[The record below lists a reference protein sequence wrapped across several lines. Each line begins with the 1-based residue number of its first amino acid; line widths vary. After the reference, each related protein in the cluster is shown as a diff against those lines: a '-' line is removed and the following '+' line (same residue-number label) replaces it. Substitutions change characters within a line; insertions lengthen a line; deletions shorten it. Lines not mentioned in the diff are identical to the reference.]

1 MVEFSHLTK
10 AYRKRV
16 AVEDFTLS
24 VDAPIFGFLGQNG
37 AGKTTI
43 MKMVVGLLEPT
54 SGTITIDGAL
64 SMHPIFK
71 KKLGYMPETP
81 YFYEK
86 MTGMEFLRFCDE
98 LFGNGNGATAHYEEL
113 LKRVG
118 IYGARDYQIRTYS
131 KGMRQRLGFA
141 QALVNDPE
149 YLFLD
154 EPLDGLD
161 PIGRRE
167 MKEVMRELRQEGRK
181 VFLNTHILADVE
193 EICDEVGIIHEGRLL
208 YAGSVKKFCD
218 GKPLEERFMEIVD
231 AHERNR
237 VQARSAHK
245 GHREER
251 AEGGEERG
259 ANGKPHHHVH
269 A

>member
-10 AYRKRV
+10 TYKKRV
-16 AVEDFTLS
+16 AVDDFTLS
-24 VDAPIFGFLGQNG
+24 VDVPIFGFLGQNG

-43 MKMVVGLLEPT
+43 MKMIVGLLAPT
-54 SGTITIDGAL
+54 AGTITIDGAL
-64 SMHPIFK
+64 STHPIFK

-98 LFGNGNGATAHYEEL
+98 LFENGGGNSPDVKAHYEEL
-113 LKRVG
+113 LKKVG
-118 IYGARDYQIRTYS
+118 IYDARNYEIRTYS

-167 MKEVMRELRQEGRK
+167 MKEVMLDLKKEGRK
-181 VFLNTHILADVE
+181 VFLNTHILYDVE
-193 EICDEVGIIHEGRLL
+193 EICDQVGIIHQGKLL
-208 YAGSVKKFCD
+208 YAGSVKAFCA
-218 GKPLEERFMEIVD
+218 GKPLEERFMEVVE
-231 AHERNR
+231 AHEREA
-237 VQARSAHK
+237 VGK
-245 GHREER
+245 RE
-251 AEGGEERG
+251 
-259 ANGKPHHHVH
+259 NMKK
-269 A
+269 

>member
-10 AYRKRV
+10 AYKKKV
-16 AVEDFTLS
+16 VVNDFTLS
-24 VDAPIFGFLGQNG
+24 VDVPIFGFLGQNG

-43 MKMVVGLLEPT
+43 MKMIVGLLQPT

-64 SMHPIFK
+64 SSHPIFK

-81 YFYEK
+81 YFYER

-98 LFGNGNGATAHYEEL
+98 LFDNRKSGDSPVARTSHYEEI
-113 LKRVG
+113 LKKVG
-118 IYGARDYQIRTYS
+118 IFAARNAEIRTYS

-141 QALVNDPE
+141 QSLVNDPE

-167 MKEVMRELRQEGRK
+167 MKEVMLALKHEGRK
-181 VFLNTHILADVE
+181 IFLNTHILADVE
-193 EICDEVGIIHEGRLL
+193 EICDEVGIVHKGKLL
-208 YAGSVKKFCD
+208 YAGGVKAFCA
-218 GKPLEERFMEIVD
+218 GKPLEERFMEVIEK
-231 AHERNR
+231 HEADVTHNA
-237 VQARSAHK
+237 QTHEISAGNHQK
-245 GHREER
+245 
-251 AEGGEERG
+251 
-259 ANGKPHHHVH
+259 
-269 A
+269 